1 MMTIR
6 QLSIFLENKSGRL
19 QEALEAL
26 RNRNINITALTI
38 ADTAAYGII
47 RLLVSEPEDGFKIL
61 KSLGYSVSITEVIS
75 LSISHVAGSLSDVL
89 KKFSDARLSIEYMY
103 AFSLGEKAIIVMRI
117 DDQAKAFEII
127 ERNSFTLI
135 NEEVIKNL

>member
-19 QEALEAL
+19 HEALEAL

-38 ADTAAYGII
+38 ADTAAYGIV
-47 RLLVSEPEDGFKIL
+47 RLLVSEPQEGFLLL
-61 KSLGYSVSITEVIS
+61 KKLGYSVSLTDVIS

-89 KKFSDARLSIEYMY
+89 KKFSDEKLSIEYMY

-117 DDQAKAFEII
+117 DDQAKAFKII
-127 ERNSFTLI
+127 ERNNFTLI
-135 NEEVIKNL
+135 SEEEIKNL